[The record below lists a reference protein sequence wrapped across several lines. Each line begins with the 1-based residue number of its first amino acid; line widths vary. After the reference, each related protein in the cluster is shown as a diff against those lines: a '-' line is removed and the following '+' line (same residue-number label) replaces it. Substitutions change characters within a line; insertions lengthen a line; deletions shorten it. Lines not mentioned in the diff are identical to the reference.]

1 MDTAHTDA
9 WPTGFMLIQGNR
21 LEALGDLMTTWM
33 RSHPLRPLENEVILV
48 QSNGI
53 GQWLKL
59 ALARDAGDAG
69 SGCGIAAALEVT
81 LPARFIWNTY
91 CQVLGDLPDV
101 SAFHKAPLG
110 WRLYRMLGD
119 LDALA
124 TTPGTMD
131 QLQPLRGFLHTDD
144 DVRRRHQLAMR
155 LADLFDQYQVY
166 RSDWLQAWEAGED
179 VLIRPDGRTD
189 PVPQTQ
195 RWQPLLWR
203 ALLEDIARD
212 EHDPGD
218 SRAAIHQR
226 FLKASR
232 SFTLA
237 NRPAGLPRR
246 VIVFGISS
254 LPRQT
259 LEVLEG
265 IAPVS
270 QVMLFVHN
278 PSCHYWGDI
287 IEGRDLFR
295 RGYRRLSARKVPDG
309 VEPDEMHLHG
319 HPLLAAWGKQ
329 GRDYIR
335 LLDEHDQREQYEA
348 HFQAQSLSIDLFE
361 SPGQDTLLQQLQD
374 DILELRPLSERRAL
388 ATTID
393 PDADRSLEFLV
404 AHGPQREVEVLH
416 DQLLDAFQQA
426 HAQGSPLPPREI
438 LVMVPDVETYAPHI
452 EAVFGR
458 IGPGDPRHIPF
469 HIADQGQRHRNPV
482 LIGLE
487 RLLNLPQARFSVS
500 DILDLLDIP
509 ALRDRF
515 EIYEADLPRLRQWI
529 QGANIRWGLDARQ
542 RTGLGLPPGLEQNTW
557 QFGLR
562 RMLLGFASDDA
573 GPWRGVEPYDEVGG
587 LEAAMIGP
595 LDQLLQTLGEAW
607 RTLQTSRTP
616 QAWMGVILQLM
627 DDCFAID
634 SDADHRAITR
644 VGQALEQWVTD
655 CQAAGADQEPL
666 PLEVVRDTLL
676 SAVDEPTL
684 NQHFLGGAVNFA
696 TLMPMRAVPFRQ
708 IWLLGMNDG
717 DYPRSHHPADFDLM
731 ARDYRP
737 GDRSRRED
745 DRYLFLEALL
755 SARERLV
762 ISWVG
767 RSIRDNSQ
775 RPPSVLV
782 GQLRDHIAA
791 GWRLG
796 PPQDDAP
803 LGGEGDEG
811 TGLIQ
816 ALTTEHPLQPF
827 SARYFD
833 PDRPARVFTHA
844 HEWQSLSTTPLP
856 TVRPLPRLPP
866 PTLDAPISLG
876 ALGHFLRHPAR
887 HFYSQR
893 LGLYLQ
899 EAEQPA
905 EDEEPFHLDGLGNWS
920 LRSTLIER
928 LTRSAPGGP
937 AADPGAL
944 DLSASAERLTRAGE
958 LPLPPFDAHWREA
971 LLTHLEPPV
980 TQYQALLLDHPHAC
994 PAQGIVV
1001 EAEGITL
1008 EDTLTGLRQDA
1019 SGVRLRVV
1027 LQASRLVK
1035 KEDDYQWHHLIRHWP
1050 SHLAAQLQAPTTTCL
1065 LGPQSRVILPPMD
1078 AHAARATLIQLMEG
1092 YREGLEGPLPL
1103 PCRTGFAALIEWE
1116 DGKVRPT
1123 PQTLYEGDH
1132 QWNSERDEHD
1142 LFARFWPDYASLA
1155 EDPGFARAIEALYHP
1170 LYRHLIAPQGAQP

>member
-1 MDTAHTDA
+1 MDMNAPHTDA

-33 RSHPLRPLENEVILV
+33 RSHPLRPLEDEVILV

-59 ALARDAGDAG
+59 ALARDAGDEQG
-69 SGCGIAAALEVT
+69 GCGIAAALQVT

-91 CQVLGDLPDV
+91 CQVLGDLPDI

-124 TTPGTMD
+124 KAPGTAD
-131 QLQPLRGFLHTDD
+131 HLQPLQGFLQTDG

-166 RSDWLQAWEAGED
+166 RSDWLQAWQAGED
-179 VLIRPDGRTD
+179 VLIRPDGRRDT
-189 PVPQTQ
+189 VPETQ

-203 ALLEDIARD
+203 ALLEDITQD
-212 EHDPGD
+212 DNDPGE

-226 FLKASR
+226 FLEASR
-232 SFTLA
+232 SFSPSH
-237 NRPAGLPRR
+237 RPHGLPRR

-265 IAPVS
+265 IAPIS

-295 RGYRRLSARKVPDG
+295 RGYRRLNARKVPEG
-309 VEPDEMHLHG
+309 VEPDQMHLHG

-361 SPGQDTLLQQLQD
+361 SPGQGTLLQQIQD
-374 DILELRPLSERRAL
+374 DILELRPLNERREL
-388 ATTID
+388 ATGID
-393 PDADRSLEFLV
+393 PDEDRSLEFLV
-404 AHGPQREVEVLH
+404 AHGPQREVEILH

-426 HAQGSPLPPREI
+426 HDQGHPLPPRDI

-458 IGPGDPRHIPF
+458 IGPEDPRHIPF

-500 DILDLLDIP
+500 EILDLLDIP
-509 ALRDRF
+509 ALRARF
-515 EIYEADLPRLRQWI
+515 AIEEADLPRLRQWI

-542 RTGLGLPPGLEQNTW
+542 RNHLGLPPDLEQNTW

-562 RMLLGFASDDA
+562 RMLLGFASNDA
-573 GPWRGVEPYDEVGG
+573 GPWRDVEPYDEVGG
-587 LEAAMIGP
+587 LEAGMIGP

-666 PLEVVRDTLL
+666 PLDVVRDTLL
-676 SAVDEPTL
+676 NAVDEPTL

-717 DYPRSHHPADFDLM
+717 DYPRSHRPADFDLM

-767 RSIRDNSQ
+767 RSIRDNSE

-796 PPQDDAP
+796 PPREDAP
-803 LGGEGDEG
+803 QGGEGTE
-811 TGLIQ
+811 LVR

-833 PDRPARVFTHA
+833 PQRPPRVFTHA
-844 HEWQSLSTTPLP
+844 HEWQSLNTAPMP
-856 TVRPLPRLPP
+856 AVRQRPRLPP
-866 PTLDAPISLG
+866 PTLDAPIDLG
-876 ALGHFLRHPAR
+876 ALGHFLRYPAR

-899 EAEQPA
+899 EAERPA
-905 EDEEPFHLDGLGNWS
+905 EDEETFHLDGLGNWS
-920 LRSTLIER
+920 LRSAMIEH
-928 LTRSAPGGP
+928 LTRTTPDGHVPSQGTM
-937 AADPGAL
+937 
-944 DLSASAERLTRAGE
+944 DLSASAQRLTRAGE
-958 LPLPPFDAHWREA
+958 LPLPPFDTHWREE

-980 TQYQALLLDHPHAC
+980 AQYQSLLADHPDTC
-994 PAQGIVV
+994 PAQGIRV
-1001 EAEGITL
+1001 EAQGITL

-1019 SGVRLRVV
+1019 TGARLRVV

-1035 KEDDYQWHHLIRHWP
+1035 KDDDYQWHHLIRHWP
-1050 SHLAAQLQAPTTTCL
+1050 THLAAQLQAPTTTCL
-1065 LGPQSRVILPPMD
+1065 LGPQSRVILQPMD
-1078 AHAARATLIQLMEG
+1078 AGAAQAVLIQLMEG
-1092 YREGLEGPLPL
+1092 YREGLQSPLPL
-1103 PCRTGFAALIEWE
+1103 PCRTGFAALIESE
-1116 DGKVRPT
+1116 GERANPDSR
-1123 PQTLYEGDH
+1123 TLYEGGH
-1132 QWNSERDEHD
+1132 HLSSERDEHEV
-1142 LFARFWPDYASLA
+1142 FARFWPDHARLT
-1155 EDPGFARAIEALYHP
+1155 EDPDFARAIETLYHP
-1170 LYRHLIAPQGAQP
+1170 LYRHLIAPKGVQP